1 MSASTDFLPNYD
13 AIAHETSVYVGPN
26 RRSASPLD
34 QLSRRLN
41 RVCSTAVD
49 PYQIAAMLESD
60 GLNDRIAREEYGFSD
75 VFELADA
82 LYRRVPGRPL
92 GALEVLK
99 QSPSNRMWLE
109 VSKGLL
115 FGLPGLLYPAAFTI
129 FGIWSSTLGLT
140 FAAIVGWAWSQLMA
154 HLAHR
159 LIGRGNTGG
168 AARLLLG
175 LSGLGIIG
183 TIGVLLVAA
192 QFIVTGDLISAAKVA
207 AVQMAYQTAAS
218 IVFVFERE
226 IWLFMAILPGVLVNA
241 AYLILGSDVISP
253 LVALSAGCGSVLLA
267 LVAAYLC
274 AVNAGLWKQKRAKGA
289 LRLSDY
295 VEAVP
300 FVLYGAGCAVFIA
313 FDTLRFWM
321 VQPDFAPPALGFVVI
336 PVVLS
341 MGVLEWQL
349 RHFRERGVELL
360 KQTETPA
367 LFAVRIRRVF
377 FQALSSYGLA
387 LVALSLIAWTVTVY
401 FGLSPAQTLMLLAA
415 NCALGVGFFSA
426 FLLIGQ
432 HRIVV
437 ALLAL
442 VVATIVRAVGMFAPA
457 FPAMPQDFAVYTL
470 VSCAA
475 FMVLVLGAVRS
486 EVATVSH
493 YR

>member
-1 MSASTDFLPNYD
+1 MSARTDFLPNFD
-13 AIAHETSVYVGPN
+13 AIAEETSVYVGPN

-60 GLNDRIAREEYGFSD
+60 GLNDRIAREEYGFTD

-92 GALEVLK
+92 GALESIK
-99 QSPSNRMWLE
+99 QSTKNRMWLE

-115 FGLPGLLYPAAFTI
+115 FGLPGLLYPAAFTL

-159 LIGRGNTGG
+159 LIGRGNAGG

-175 LSGLGIIG
+175 LSAIGVLG

-192 QFIVTGDLISAAKVA
+192 QFIVAGDLVSAAKVA

-218 IVFVFERE
+218 IIFVFERE
-226 IWLFMAILPGVLVNA
+226 IWLFIAILPGVLVNV
-241 AYLILGSDVISP
+241 AYLLLGSDVVNP
-253 LVALSAGCGSVLLA
+253 LVALSAGCASVLLA
-267 LVAAYLC
+267 LFAAYMS
-274 AVNAGLWKQKRAKGA
+274 AVKAGLWKRGRTKGA
-289 LRLSDY
+289 LRLTDY

-300 FVLYGAGCAVFIA
+300 FVLYGAGCAIFIA

-349 RHFRERGVELL
+349 RRFRERGVELL
-360 KQTETPA
+360 KQTESPTH
-367 LFAVRIRRVF
+367 FAGRIQRVF
-377 FQALSSYGLA
+377 LQALSSYGLT
-387 LVALSLIAWTVTVY
+387 LVALSLVAWMVTVY

-432 HRIVV
+432 HRIVAALS
-437 ALLAL
+437 ALLF
-442 VVATIVRAVGMFAPA
+442 ATIIRAIGMFAPV
-457 FPAMPQDFAVYTL
+457 FPALPQDFAVYTL

-486 EVATVSH
+486 EVSVVSH